1 MTRYA
6 IDARTALRIIREGIA
21 VPAAHR
27 LVAPNLLRSH
37 VLGLVYAE
45 LRDGTITE
53 REGKVLLDG
62 LATLRIRLLGDRVSR
77 AVAFGLAAEHG
88 WPDTDHAEYLA
99 VAKLQADA
107 LIALDDEL
115 AGRAEGIVHLA
126 AFEALLD

>member
-6 IDARTALRIIREGIA
+6 IDAQAALRIIREHIE
-21 VPAAHR
+21 VPAAHQ

-37 VLGLVYAE
+37 VLGLVYTE

-53 REGKVLLDG
+53 REGKALLDG

-77 AVAFGLAAEHG
+77 AVAFGLAAEHD
-88 WPDTDHAEYLA
+88 WADTEHAEYLA

-107 LIALDDEL
+107 LIALDAEL
-115 AGRAEGIVHLA
+115 ADKATGIVHLA
-126 AFEALLD
+126 PFDALLD